1 MENPSW
7 KTWFSEQLNHYW
19 VAQMFLT
26 RLPVSRRLRWSEQA
40 LAHSVVYFPLVGL
53 VVGLLCAL
61 TYYLTVALWTT
72 ELAAVFTVAAAI
84 LITGAFHEDGLAD
97 SADGIGGAF
106 DIDRKLAIMR
116 DSRIGTYGGVAL
128 ILVVMAKVFAVIAI
142 DESEIGIA
150 LITAH
155 CIARWTPL
163 PLIAFS
169 RYLREEGTGKPF
181 AASVSLMQLT
191 KATLLALI
199 VMLLLA
205 NGFGVVV
212 LGAAAL
218 FTALAFLYLKKK
230 LGGITGDT
238 LGAVNSLTE
247 LLVYLLFGL
256 SFTT

>member
-1 MENPSW
+1 M
-7 KTWFSEQLNHYW
+7 
-19 VAQMFLT
+19 
-26 RLPVSRRLRWSEQA
+26 
-40 LAHSVVYFPLVGL
+40 
-53 VVGLLCAL
+53 
-61 TYYLTVALWTT
+61 
-72 ELAAVFTVAAAI
+72 
-84 LITGAFHEDGLAD
+84 
-97 SADGIGGAF
+97 
-106 DIDRKLAIMR
+106 
-116 DSRIGTYGGVAL
+116 
-128 ILVVMAKVFAVIAI
+128 
-142 DESEIGIA
+142 
-150 LITAH
+150 
-155 CIARWTPL
+155 